1 MRKTVVITL
10 LIIACY
16 SCGGDRRPADVLPP
30 AQMRAVMWDLIRAG
44 EFLEAFVIY
53 KDTSADNTSPGV
65 AWYHQV
71 YKMHGITEAQFRKS
85 YAYYKAHPQLMKDML
100 DSLTKMKPMER
111 KDTAHA
117 RVDSAARLDSL
128 RKDSINRDSVKKD
141 SAVVAPV
148 PAPEESIKPPTP
160 NIRDKKM
167 STMSP
172 LQRRKFIDSVK
183 RKRKLMPAG
192 PLPQ

>member
-1 MRKTVVITL
+1 
-10 LIIACY
+10 
-16 SCGGDRRPADVLPP
+16 
-30 AQMRAVMWDLIRAG
+30 
-44 EFLEAFVIY
+44 VIY

-71 YKMHGITEAQFRKS
+71 YKMHGISEAQFRKS
-85 YAYYKAHPQLMKDML
+85 YAWYKLHPQLMKDML

-128 RKDSINRDSVKKD
+128 KKDSLAKDSIGRDAVKKD
-141 SAVVAPV
+141 SAKV
-148 PAPEESIKPPTP
+148 APEESIKPPTP